1 MAGLEVVVRPVVF
14 PNIRPSQ
21 PRVLAPED
29 KADQGFAVIG
39 GGGGKFV
46 SLSYSFS
53 HSMSAQLAHRE
64 GVRQFN
70 KERVYQVDEKGN
82 INKTNYVDLERMK
95 RVRLQGGVAGF
106 SGQGTSGFP
115 VKLIFADPPQ
125 ANNVET
131 LQTDVTRYPSS

>member
-1 MAGLEVVVRPVVF
+1 MGLEVVVRPVVF
-14 PNIRPSQ
+14 PNIRPAP

-29 KADQGFAVIG
+29 KADQGIAVIT

-70 KERVYQVDEKGN
+70 KERIHQVDENGN
-82 INKTNYVDLERMK
+82 INKTNFIDVERLSRIRFDTADGPIK
-95 RVRLQGGVAGF
+95 V
-106 SGQGTSGFP
+106 
-115 VKLIFADPPQ
+115 IYADPPRADNIEVRQ
-125 ANNVET
+125 S
-131 LQTDVTRYPSS
+131 DVTR